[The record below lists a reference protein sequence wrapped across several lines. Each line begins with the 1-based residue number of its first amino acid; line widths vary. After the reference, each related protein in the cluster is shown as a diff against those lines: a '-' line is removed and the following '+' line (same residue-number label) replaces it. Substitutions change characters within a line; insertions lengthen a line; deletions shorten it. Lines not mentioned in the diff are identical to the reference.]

1 MQFTFH
7 GAGREVGR
15 SCIELDNT
23 FLFDAG
29 LKITEHGTQFPTNF
43 DHTKIKALFL
53 SHAHLDHT
61 GALPLFNHQGMK
73 CPIFSTRMTKLMT
86 QVLLED
92 SFHIEL
98 ITHTHPA
105 YHENNIFNVLKNF
118 QEVTYNKEYTLT
130 TVPGTKFQFLDAGHI
145 PGSASILL
153 QYKGKTILYTGDV
166 NPQTS
171 KLLQGAHY
179 APKNVDIM
187 ITESTYGDR
196 KHPDRKQTEER
207 FISIIMEVLSKGG
220 SVLLPSF
227 AVGRAQELLI
237 LLSESKVDC
246 PIYLDGMAK
255 KVMDIC
261 ISNQMFVRDAVA
273 LRKAQKRVRYIT
285 SPMDRKKV
293 LNENSI
299 IITTSGMVTGGPVM
313 DYLKMMFFEPKHGL
327 LLTGYQGDGTNGRL
341 LLQEKAA
348 FVDGKKVRWEGR
360 IEQFDFS
367 AHAGQDDLIAAVERF
382 KPAHLIINHG
392 DEVAMETLAEKVKP
406 YAKKVYLPQI
416 DETVEIGF
424 A

>member
-1 MQFTFH
+1 MQFIFH

-29 LKITEHGTQFPTNF
+29 LKITEHGTEFPTGF
-43 DHTKIKALFL
+43 DHTLIKAVFL

-61 GALPLFNHQGMK
+61 GALPLFNHEGMK
-73 CPIFSTRMTKLMT
+73 CPIFTTRMTKLIT
-86 QVLLED
+86 EVLLQD

-98 ITHTHPA
+98 ITHIHPA
-105 YHENNIFNVLKNF
+105 YHENNIFNVLKHF
-118 QEVTYNKEYTLT
+118 QDVNYNKEYS
-130 TVPGTKFQFLDAGHI
+130 VPQVSGATFQFLDAGHI

-153 QYKGKTILYTGDV
+153 KYKGKTILYTGDV
-166 NPQTS
+166 NQQNS
-171 KLLQGAHY
+171 LLLEGAHY
-179 APKNVDIM
+179 VLKNVDVM

-196 KHPDRKQTEER
+196 GHPDRKQTEQR
-207 FISIIMEVLSKGG
+207 FVSVIEEILAGGG
-220 SVLLPSF
+220 SVLLPTF
-227 AVGRAQELLI
+227 AVGRAQELML
-237 LLSESKVDC
+237 LLSQTKLEY

-261 ISNQMFVRDAVA
+261 ISNQMFVRDAAA
-273 LRKAQKRVRYIT
+273 LRRAQKRVQYIT

-293 LNENSI
+293 LSENCI

-313 DYLKMMFFEPKHGL
+313 EYLKMMFFEPKHGL

-367 AHAGQDDLIAAVERF
+367 AHAGQSDLVGAVQRIR
-382 KPAHLIINHG
+382 PTHLIINHG
-392 DEVAMETLAEKVKP
+392 DEIAMQTLAAQVKGF
-406 YAKKVYLPQI
+406 AKKIYLPQI
-416 DETVEIGF
+416 DEKVEI
-424 A
+424 